1 MDERII
7 WQYRKLGE
15 FAELVKGRTPPRE
28 NMAYYS
34 DKGMPWVKLENLK
47 RRVVTASQEYL
58 SLEGEA
64 YGRTVPKDAVLLSI
78 NRTIGKVGI
87 AGVPLQT
94 NEQLAAIV
102 CLEDSGVLPE
112 YLYYYLLFAE
122 EELQNR
128 AYVTVGSRI
137 GMEQLREL
145 IIPIPPEEKQRL
157 WVGSLKRLEAFLWKK
172 EDILELL
179 QKVRE
184 DKLLK
189 EAKLR
194 EKPESAAQRLAQL
207 EALSQELLETGNR
220 FFRAVLFTLFYQAD
234 SEKEQYYYSGEKRY
248 AEEDPF
254 ARLNE
259 TAAGL
264 IQKMSAFQQ
273 ALYLQFMRE
282 KEPAAIHD
290 VLKRMKKGKPRFAD
304 YHIQDALASVE
315 MFRQLGLM
323 TEPVQRKLYYG
334 GRQEEENE
342 VRGDDGRPL
351 FIELWSCNYRG
362 VSR

>member
-15 FAELVKGRTPPRE
+15 FAELIKGRTPPRE
-28 NMAYYS
+28 NTDYYS

-47 RRVVTASQEYL
+47 RRVVTESQEYL
-58 SLEGEA
+58 SPKGEA
-64 YGRTVPKDAVLLSI
+64 YGKTVPKDAVLLSI

-102 CLEDSGVLPE
+102 CREYSGVLPE

-122 EELQNR
+122 EELQSR

-145 IIPIPPEEKQRL
+145 IIPVPDEDKQRL
-157 WVGSLKRLEAFLWKK
+157 WVDNLKRLEAFLWKK

-184 DKLLK
+184 DKFLK
-189 EAKLR
+189 EAELR
-194 EKPESAAQRLAQL
+194 EKPESVAERLSQL

-220 FFRAVLFTLFYQAD
+220 FFRALLFTLFYRAD
-234 SEKEQYYYSGEKRY
+234 SEKERCYYSGEKRY

-254 ARLNE
+254 GGLNE
-259 TAAGL
+259 AAAGL
-264 IQKMSAFQQ
+264 IRKMSAFQQ

-282 KEPAAIHD
+282 MEPAPIHN
-290 VLKRMKKGKPRFAD
+290 VLKKMKKEKPRFAD

-342 VRGDDGRPL
+342 IRGDDGRTL
-351 FIELWSCNYRG
+351 SIELWSCNYRG
-362 VSR
+362 ESR

>member
-1 MDERII
+1 MEKKVI
-7 WQYRKLGE
+7 WEYRKLGE
-15 FAELVKGRTPPRE
+15 FAELIKGRTPPRE

-34 DKGMPWVKLENLK
+34 DKGMPWMKLENLK
-47 RRVVTASQEYL
+47 RRVVTTSQEYL
-58 SLEGEA
+58 SPEGEA
-64 YGRTVPKDAVLLSI
+64 YGRTVPKDAVLLSV

-94 NEQLAAIV
+94 NEQIAAIV
-102 CLEDSGVLPE
+102 CLEDSGIMPE
-112 YLYYYLLFAE
+112 YLYFYLLFAE
-122 EELQNR
+122 KELQNR

-137 GMEQLREL
+137 GLEQLREL
-145 IIPIPPEEKQRL
+145 IIPVPPGEKQRL
-157 WVGSLKRLEAFLWKK
+157 WVDNLKQLETFLWKK

-184 DKLLK
+184 DRFLK
-189 EAKLR
+189 KAELR
-194 EKPESAAQRLAQL
+194 GNPESILERLEEL
-207 EALSQELLETGNR
+207 EALSRELLETGNR
-220 FFRAVLFTLFYQAD
+220 LFRAVLFQLFYQAD
-234 SEKEQYYYSGEKRY
+234 SEKERCYYSGEKRY

-254 ARLNE
+254 E
-259 TAAGL
+259 GFDEAAVGL
-264 IQKMSAFQQ
+264 IRKMSAFQQ
-273 ALYLQFMRE
+273 TLYLQFMRE
-282 KEPAAIHD
+282 KEPAAIHN
-290 VLKRMKKGKPRFAD
+290 VLKKMKKEKPRFAD

-351 FIELWSCNYRG
+351 FIELWSCIRRG
-362 VSR
+362 VGR

>member
-15 FAELVKGRTPPRE
+15 FADVSKGRTPPRE
-28 NMAYYS
+28 NTTYYS
-34 DKGMPWVKLENLK
+34 EKGMPWVKMENLK
-47 RRVVTASQEYL
+47 RRVVMSSQEYL
-58 SLEGEA
+58 SPTGEA
-64 YGRTVPKDAVLLSI
+64 YGKTVPRDAVLLSV

-102 CLEDSGVLPE
+102 CLENSGVLPE
-112 YLYYYLLFAE
+112 YLYFYLLFAE
-122 EELQNR
+122 KELQNR

-137 GMEQLREL
+137 GLGQLREL
-145 IIPIPPEEKQRL
+145 IIPIPPEAKQRL
-157 WVGSLKRLEAFLWKK
+157 WVGILKQVEEFLWKK
-172 EDILELL
+172 EDILELI

-184 DKLLK
+184 EHSLK
-189 EAKLR
+189 EADMQ
-194 EKPESAAQRLAQL
+194 EDPESIPKRLERL
-207 EALSQELLETGNR
+207 EELSREIMETGR
-220 FFRAVLFTLFYQAD
+220 LFFRSVLSALFYRAD
-234 SEKEQYYYSGEKRY
+234 SEKERCYYGGEKRY

-254 ARLNE
+254 GGLNE
-259 TAAGL
+259 AAAEL
-264 IQKMSAFQQ
+264 IRKMSDFQQ
-273 ALYLQFMRE
+273 ALYLQFMQE

-290 VLKRMKKGKPRFAD
+290 VLKKVKKNKPRFTD
-304 YHIQDALASVE
+304 YHIQDALASVD

-323 TEPVQRKLYYG
+323 TDPVQRKLYYG

-351 FIELWSCNYRG
+351 SIELWSCN
-362 VSR
+362 